1 MISNF
6 KNKYSLQD
14 RIDEVNRTFVKYPD
28 RIPIVV
34 EKLNNSNAPLIDK
47 NKYLVPYDLT
57 IGQFMFVI
65 RKRMKLPPEYGLYL
79 YINGTI
85 PPSSAII
92 RNIYEF
98 YKDTDGFLYIFY
110 SSENTFG

>member
-1 MISNF
+1 MISSF
-6 KNKYSLQD
+6 KNLHSFSD
-14 RIDEVNRTFVKYPD
+14 RADEVNRIRLKYPE
-28 RIPIVV
+28 RIPIIV
-34 EKLNNSNAPLIDK
+34 EKLYKSNAPIIDK

-65 RKRMKLPPEYGLYL
+65 RKRMKLPAEQAIYL
-79 YINGTI
+79 YINGMI

-92 RNIYEF
+92 NNIYDNCKEA
-98 YKDTDGFLYIFY
+98 DGFLYIFY

>member
-6 KNKYSLQD
+6 KNNYSFHD
-14 RIDEVNRTFVKYPD
+14 RVAEVKRTIEKYPD

-34 EKLNNSNAPLIDK
+34 EKLHTSKAPSIDK
-47 NKYLVPYDLT
+47 NKYLVPQDLT

-65 RKRMKLPPEYGLYL
+65 RKRMKLPAEYGLYL

-85 PPSSAII
+85 PPSSAIVS
-92 RNIYEF
+92 NVYD
-98 YKDTDGFLYIFY
+98 YHKDQDGFLYVYY

>member
-6 KNKYSLQD
+6 KNRYSFCD
-14 RIDEVNRTFVKYPD
+14 RVAEVERTLEKYPD
-28 RIPIVV
+28 RIPVVV
-34 EKLNNSNAPLIDK
+34 EKLHSSKAPLIDK
-47 NKYLVPYDLT
+47 NKYLVPQDLT

-65 RKRMKLPPEYGLYL
+65 RKRMKLPAEHALYL
-79 YINGTI
+79 YINGAI

-92 RNIYEF
+92 SHIYE
-98 YKDTDGFLYIFY
+98 YNKDNDGFLYVYY